1 MPQSPA
7 LPAILVVDDEPTVL
21 SSVCAVLAHFG
32 FEVSGAGSPH
42 DALRAASSTRAPID
56 LLLCD
61 VIMPG
66 MNGPELAH
74 RILAQHPEAQCLFIA
89 GLPDHPDVVNGIIG
103 CGLPF
108 LPKPFTPRELIAK
121 VREVLNGG
129 ALTFAAGA

>member
-1 MPQSPA
+1 MFQNTTVPG
-7 LPAILVVDDEPTVL
+7 ILVVDDEPTVL
-21 SSVCAVLAHFG
+21 SCVCAVLTHFG
-32 FEVSGAGSPH
+32 FEVSGACSPQ
-42 DALRAASSTRAPID
+42 DALRTASSARAPID

-66 MNGPELAH
+66 MNGPELAR
-74 RILAQHPEAQCLFIA
+74 RILALHPEAQCLFMA

-103 CGLPF
+103 CALPF

-121 VREVLNGG
+121 VREVLKGG